1 MVDSIVVGQKWKHD
15 ERIILFVKL
24 EDNMKIND
32 EMKKNI
38 NNEIKKNCS
47 PKHLPKKIVQ
57 IEDIPYTLSGK
68 KVELAVKKIIN
79 GNKVDNKDALI
90 NPESLQFFENL
101 SEVAN

>member
-1 MVDSIVVGQKWKHD
+1 M
-15 ERIILFVKL
+15 KL
-24 EDNMKIND
+24 
-32 EMKKNI
+32 
-38 NNEIKKNCS
+38 KKNCS

-101 SEVAN
+101 TEIAN

>member
-1 MVDSIVVGQKWKHD
+1 MICNIV
-15 ERIILFVKL
+15 
-24 EDNMKIND
+24 
-32 EMKKNI
+32 
-38 NNEIKKNCS
+38 
-47 PKHLPKKIVQ
+47 KHLPKKIVQ

-101 SEVAN
+101 SEIAN